1 MNSPPV
7 SQLPNNN
14 RTDGPEFCRA
24 VSHAIERH
32 FMARKQ
38 KNLLVDA
45 MPDLK
50 RIAIY
55 GRVSSKRQADEG
67 DSLESQERFG
77 RRFVDDRTLLHDWKV
92 AYVRSYFDKGKS
104 GKNTKR
110 PELERLQRD
119 IAAGEINY
127 VVTFKLDRITR
138 SVRDFV
144 QLWDFFKKYNVDVIS
159 IRESF
164 DTSTPAGKAM
174 LGILMVFAE
183 LERDMNSERTK
194 STIRTRTENGL
205 WGGGFAF
212 GYVKDP
218 FTDKLVLHPV
228 DAQIVK
234 EHFFDAFE
242 VEGSVGAVLR
252 RLHRLGIQRPIRRA
266 VKKDASRPETDQEL
280 MQRAMSC
287 EPVRYKPFEKQ
298 QVSRILQNVLYRGT
312 IQRGDVTTE
321 KAHECL
327 ISAEQFERIQQKLAA
342 NRVRHQNTR
351 YSRGRVYLLNS
362 LLRCSCG
369 AHLTGKAGTGR
380 TQTYGYYVCT
390 RRNHLG
396 TRTVCSAPGFPADIL
411 EEAVVARV
419 RQISIHPEL
428 RQKIVDTALAK
439 LGGEAQRIASEIA
452 SVQQR
457 LGRVQAEINNL
468 LGVLKANGACSLA
481 SIADELNRL
490 EGEQARLRSE
500 LAELQ
505 KLRAP
510 LSAEEERARK
520 LIDGWQGLPE
530 LLENATPEERR
541 AVLQHAIQVLEL
553 RAVEESDG
561 KKGTYA
567 MSIFPEFGMPWKSS
581 SLNENGPLSGEAE
594 EGAELTANPLV
605 REVGEKAP
613 REGFEPGT
621 EWLTPTPFPGT
632 LSRP

>member
-1 MNSPPV
+1 
-7 SQLPNNN
+7 
-14 RTDGPEFCRA
+14 
-24 VSHAIERH
+24 
-32 FMARKQ
+32 MASKQ
-38 KNLLVDA
+38 KKPQGDSA
-45 MPDLK
+45 PEQK
-50 RIAIY
+50 KIAIY

-67 DSLESQERFG
+67 GSLESQERYG
-77 RRFVDDRTLLHDWKV
+77 RRFIEDRKALNGWNV
-92 AYVRSYFDKGKS
+92 AYVRSYFDRGKS
-104 GKNTKR
+104 GKDTNR

-119 IAAGEINY
+119 IANGEINY

-144 QLWDFFKKYNVDVIS
+144 KLWDFFRQYNVDVNS

-164 DTSTPAGKAM
+164 DTWHSSGRAM
-174 LGILMVFAE
+174 LGVLMVFAE
-183 LERDMNSERTK
+183 LEREMNSERTK
-194 STIRTRTENGL
+194 STIRTRTEDGK

-218 FTDKLVLHPV
+218 VSDKLVQHPV
-228 DAQIVK
+228 DAKVVK

-242 VEGSVGAVLR
+242 AEGSVGAVLR

-266 VKKDASRPETDQEL
+266 VKKDASRTETDQEL
-280 MQRAMSC
+280 MQRAMSN
-287 EPVRYKPFEKQ
+287 EPVRFKPFEKQ

-321 KAHECL
+321 NAHLPL
-327 ISAEQFERIQQKLAA
+327 ITAEQFERVQEKLAA
-342 NRVRHQNTR
+342 NTARRQNTR
-351 YSRGRVYLLNS
+351 YTRGRVYLLNS

-390 RRNHLG
+390 RRNHQG
-396 TRTVCSAPGFPADIL
+396 TKTACAAPSFPADAL
-411 EEAVVARV
+411 EEAVLARV
-419 RQISIHPEL
+419 RQISLHPEV
-428 RQKIVDTALAK
+428 RQKIVDHALAK
-439 LGGEAQRIASEIA
+439 LGGQAQRIAAEVA

-457 LGRVQAEINNL
+457 MSRVQAEINNL
-468 LGVLKANGACSLA
+468 LGVLKANGASALA

-490 EGEQARLRSE
+490 EGERDRLRIE

-505 KLRAP
+505 ELRAP
-510 LSAEEERARK
+510 LSAEEEQARK

-530 LLENATPEERR
+530 LLEDATPQERR
-541 AVLQHAIQVLEL
+541 VVLQHAIQVLEL

-567 MSIFPEFGMPWKSS
+567 MAIFPEFGIPGKAHSP
-581 SLNENGPLSGEAE
+581 NEKGPVSGEAE
-594 EGAELTANPLV
+594 EGAVLTANPLV

-613 REGFEPGT
+613 REQ
-621 EWLTPTPFPGT
+621 PTPCISERCPFSHLPENTENIAFTSDSVDFGT
-632 LSRP
+632 SSTLRLVKTILIAVE